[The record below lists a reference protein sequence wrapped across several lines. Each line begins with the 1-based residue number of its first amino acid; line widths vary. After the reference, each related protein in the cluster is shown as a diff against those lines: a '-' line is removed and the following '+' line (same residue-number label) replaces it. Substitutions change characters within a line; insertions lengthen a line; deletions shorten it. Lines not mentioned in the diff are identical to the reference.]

1 MLRSPLLG
9 PRSSVSQ
16 RVLGVPCH
24 EIRDTPGPASP
35 HVYIPLFCSLLAV
48 YGLAPQALP
57 QPGCRATLAG
67 HRQRLW
73 QGSAASV
80 CRDPKPNGCT
90 PAPPPAGV
98 GEAKPSPN
106 APARPVLRGRG
117 AHFLREQRW
126 DRTLHT
132 PQRPPCEREDPHRTP
147 RLGPSAAAAGCGV
160 PGRRRGEG
168 ERRLPFSPAQRARPP
183 AGPGNEARARGN
195 PSIREPG
202 PPNSTAPARAC
213 GGFGEG
219 GPARSRTVT
228 QPQRNR
234 RVGTCRPGGRGRR
247 GPRYCPAPSG
257 VRPVP
262 AAHAPCARPRPSGRS
277 LPAVS
282 ARS

>member
-1 MLRSPLLG
+1 MRSVT
-9 PRSSVSQ
+9 R
-16 RVLGVPCH
+16 
-24 EIRDTPGPASP
+24 
-35 HVYIPLFCSLLAV
+35 
-48 YGLAPQALP
+48 QALP
-57 QPGCRATLAG
+57 VRTSTFRCFAASSRFMGLLRKLYPSLAAARPWPVIG
-67 HRQRLW
+67 NASGKGQQLP
-73 QGSAASV
+73 SAA
-80 CRDPKPNGCT
+80 T
-90 PAPPPAGV
+90 PSRTGALPPPPAGV